1 MIGRLTGF
9 YMLLIHPASARQNI
23 WSSPQGVS
31 LDGCFS
37 GSAAALNRHV
47 DTAKPFIPVTRARR
61 LHLNL
66 ALLHAS
72 QLFTVAIALC
82 CVKGRT
88 LLIFNHSLQASPTH
102 LEISARVECIVSEQ
116 RHGVLPHL

>member
-37 GSAAALNRHV
+37 GSATALNRHV
-47 DTAKPFIPVTRARR
+47 DTAKPFIPVTRARGLLSAASQFSSVTCVTAFHSSYR
-61 LHLNL
+61 
-66 ALLHAS
+66 ALLR
-72 QLFTVAIALC
+72 
-82 CVKGRT
+82 KR
-88 LLIFNHSLQASPTH
+88 
-102 LEISARVECIVSEQ
+102 
-116 RHGVLPHL
+116 